1 MHLSNFQFALPMH
14 EAICLNLSIRSE
26 DPLNI
31 LLAAFWRANEESVV
45 EIKETAELNLEIK
58 ENLVFT
64 SVSIL
69 LDNSFL
75 DKDNINSKNEYTDEK
90 KDD

>member
-1 MHLSNFQFALPMH
+1 M
-14 EAICLNLSIRSE
+14 SIRSE
-26 DPLNI
+26 DSWNI
-31 LLAAFWRANEESVV
+31 LLAAFWRANKESIV

-58 ENLVFT
+58 ENMAFT

-69 LDNSFL
+69 LDNSFW
-75 DKDNINSKNEYTDEK
+75 DKDNTNSKNEYTDEK